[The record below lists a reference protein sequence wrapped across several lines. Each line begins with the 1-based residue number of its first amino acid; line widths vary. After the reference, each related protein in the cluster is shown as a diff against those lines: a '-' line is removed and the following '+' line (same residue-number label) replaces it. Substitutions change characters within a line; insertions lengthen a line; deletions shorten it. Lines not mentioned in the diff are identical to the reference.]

1 MADKHLNNVKSES
14 LNFKGG
20 EPGASRHG
28 NFINYYNFHSA
39 DERIQQLPQGVWQTN
54 KFDRKYIALDVG
66 CNAGNLTVGLWNY
79 LANQLPDVDVN
90 MLGVDLDGVL
100 IERARD
106 SNENLSISYKCLDV
120 VSDEC
125 DKVLNDYLKTFE
137 RNKFDVIFCF
147 SITMW
152 IHLNNGDEG
161 LVEFIKK
168 ICSLTDMVVIE
179 PQPWKCYRNA
189 SRRLR
194 KSGNHDDFPLFKL
207 LKIQGDMNKWIE
219 DIICGEDCGFKRL
232 LATNHNTWGRKV
244 LIFQKNHNNN
254 NNDDDK

>member
-1 MADKHLNNVKSES
+1 
-14 LNFKGG
+14 
-20 EPGASRHG
+20 
-28 NFINYYNFHSA
+28 
-39 DERIQQLPQGVWQTN
+39 
-54 KFDRKYIALDVG
+54 
-66 CNAGNLTVGLWNY
+66 
-79 LANQLPDVDVN
+79 
-90 MLGVDLDGVL
+90 MLGVDLDKVL
-100 IERARD
+100 IKRACD
-106 SNENLSISYKCLDV
+106 TNKNSSSINYKCLDV

-125 DKVLNDYLKTFE
+125 DKVLNDYLKKFE

-194 KSGNHDDFPLFKL
+194 KCGIDGDDGFPNFKL

-219 DIICGEDCGFKRL
+219 DIICGEDCGGFKRL
-232 LATNHNTWGRKV
+232 LATHHNTWGRKV
-244 LIFQKNHNNN
+244 LIFQKN
-254 NNDDDK
+254 K